1 MKDFAGASITYY
13 GLAREKLM
21 NKYPRLISVLV
32 ILALICMTGLAIYL
46 ISDLVSFASNQDH
59 KGVLVG
65 LDLKGPE
72 NGIVPMTGG
81 KEKSGNISTNSSRS
95 LENVSRQTKEQNVA
109 NLSKMNASL
118 PSGQVGVA
126 TGKSSSSSY
135 RNSADNSGTS
145 PVTKHHSSSSSSS
158 SSSAKSA
165 KKSSDKNNLKNETI
179 ASPTSSNLSSERQIS
194 VLPDQE
200 SANSQIFN
208 PAKDTPAREPSSII
222 KFKTKTTLSPRSE
235 PGLKSSP
242 IVDNSNKAQG
252 SKDTIGTKS
261 ASSKKSKVT
270 ATNQAKKAKEVRD
283 KLKANRDRIAENIK
297 KKAAQSRA

>member
-242 IVDNSNKAQG
+242 VVD
-252 SKDTIGTKS
+252 DTIGTKS